1 MITLRLT
8 QSIFEIQNNV
18 NKAIAK
24 EFNSRARKKKSF
36 TLGKLKSA
44 TSQWISSTDEINSL
58 MSSNPNEL
66 RSYFGVTD
74 PQSAVNAIVES
85 VVNSVEIEIIKFDNK
100 LKGAV
105 KFNFQPQDN
114 LNLLSL
120 PEGHQTTENGA
131 DLHWLDWLLMKGDS
145 VVVVGYRYTPDRNG
159 RTGVGSMEKGG
170 TFRVDPRYS
179 GTIGNNFVSRA
190 FIGREEQ
197 VVKII
202 QESLL

>member
-8 QSIFEIQNNV
+8 QSVFEIQDNV

-24 EFNSRARKKKSF
+24 ELNNTVRKKKFS
-36 TLGKLKSA
+36 TLGKLKKA
-44 TSQWISSTDEINSL
+44 TSQWISSTNEIRSL

-66 RSYFGVTD
+66 RSYFGLTD
-74 PQSAVNAIVES
+74 PQDAVNAIVQS
-85 VVNSVEIEIIKFDNK
+85 VVDSVQIEIIKFDNK

-105 KFNFQPQDN
+105 KFNFQPQNN

-120 PEGHQTTENGA
+120 AEGHQITENGA
-131 DLHWLDWLLMKGDS
+131 DLHWLDWLLVKGDS
-145 VVVVGYRYTPDRNG
+145 VVVVGYSYAPDRSG
-159 RTGVGSMEKGG
+159 RSGVGSMQKGG

-179 GTIGNNFVSRA
+179 GTTGNNFISRA
-190 FIGREEQ
+190 FIGREDQ